1 MRPAGT
7 LETVRRAVRG
17 VVERTPELRADAAL
31 RRRIAENM
39 VRVCATATGLMEEE
53 DRLTDQIARR
63 SAFKSTLSSDAPA
76 SAGPASS
83 GTTAKAVA
91 AGLTLAP
98 DASSP
103 EVSPSSADTSAV
115 AMAAPSSRRRAMAAG
130 QAAGDIHRRTAVNSA
145 AGVLRATRDAIDF
158 PGFVTSL
165 ISGVFQAMTTS
176 TIQQL
181 QAYADL
187 LGAVGM
193 STSQFAGSSITS
205 GRAMDWV
212 AQRFPVFR
220 VVAAEGQPP
229 QLALND
235 GADMPEAGELKSAL
249 DATDDE
255 VSTIDDSELEETLL
269 PLVKRKLARER
280 QAMLSTMLLMGMNRI
295 VVDDGRIK
303 ASMEL
308 QVDARS
314 TAEQTTAERADT
326 RVTTGGSASFGMGM
340 WGASANMQ
348 ATVGYVKSDEQ
359 FSREDIAVRAGLR
372 SSVDIGFHTEPI
384 ALNRMAS
391 PRQVQHI
398 QNQSMVPETEHA
410 LGSNLLTPDER
421 RTQRPTFEPVP
432 QLTAQPA
439 PAPNSDEARA
449 LRQRQNNTV
458 GDGTSGASG
467 GGASGGGASGG
478 GASGGAGDG
487 AAASA
492 PAGDASH

>member
-1 MRPAGT
+1 MHPTAT
-7 LETVRRAVRG
+7 LQTVRRAVRG
-17 VVERTPELRADAAL
+17 VVEATPELRADAAL

-39 VRVCATATGLMEEE
+39 VRVCATATGLMEAE
-53 DRLTDQIARR
+53 DQLTGQIARR
-63 SAFKSTLSSDAPA
+63 AAAKSILSSKSPEATSP
-76 SAGPASS
+76 
-83 GTTAKAVA
+83 AVA
-91 AGLTLAP
+91 AGMAAGADGSSAKSSD
-98 DASSP
+98 DAST
-103 EVSPSSADTSAV
+103 AGTAAAMSAV
-115 AMAAPSSRRRAMAAG
+115 AAPSSGRGRPVAAG

-145 AGVLRATRDAIDF
+145 AGVLKATKDAIDF

-193 STSQFAGSSITS
+193 STSQFASSSITS

-220 VVAAEGQPP
+220 VAVAEGQPP
-229 QLALND
+229 RLALSED
-235 GADMPEAGELKSAL
+235 GDMPDSDELKSAL
-249 DATDDE
+249 DATDEE

-269 PLVKRKLARER
+269 PLVKRKLARDR
-280 QAMLSTMLLMGMNRI
+280 QQMLSTMLLMGMNRI

-359 FSREDIAVRAGLR
+359 FSREDIALRAGLR

-384 ALNRMAS
+384 ALNRMATAS
-391 PRQVQHI
+391 QVQHVTRGSS
-398 QNQSMVPETEHA
+398 NPEEEFKLQA
-410 LGSNLLTPDER
+410 LLTADER
-421 RTQRPTFEPVP
+421 KTRPPTFDPIPRLEP
-432 QLTAQPA
+432 QAA
-439 PAPNSDEARA
+439 PDPNSDEARK
-449 LRQRQNNTV
+449 LREKKDFTV
-458 GDGTSGASG
+458 GAK
-467 GGASGGGASGG
+467 
-478 GASGGAGDG
+478 
-487 AAASA
+487 
-492 PAGDASH
+492 PEEKKPEEKPPEEKK